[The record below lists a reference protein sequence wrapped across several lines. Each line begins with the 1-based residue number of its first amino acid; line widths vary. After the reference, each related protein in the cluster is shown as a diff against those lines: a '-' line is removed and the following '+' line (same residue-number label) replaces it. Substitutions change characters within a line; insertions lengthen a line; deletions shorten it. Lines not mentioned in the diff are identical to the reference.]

1 MPPPQSK
8 EPSTRRGSAQ
18 SPSRVF
24 LKIGIAAAGVVCA
37 VFAGQFWLEAYL
49 KSEAFRI
56 KIEEALGRS
65 LHAKAQLSEIRRQGT
80 TITSESLRL
89 EGSSGSFFKSAQIH
103 GLRAELDLGGL
114 WQRLWKVD
122 HLSFLSLELNLDA
135 PAKMAKPVEAGE
147 ERLPAKPESFLAS
160 LLPNKTKIASLQ
172 SDRTTITRAGVE
184 VLQTRSTASPQDSG
198 WNVVLGGGELHCPG
212 VPRMEIQE
220 ARLQVTPE
228 GGTLRGARLLIKTG
242 GQMTL
247 TGEWSAASGTKLHA
261 QIENTSVTPFLPQW
275 WQAKLHGS
283 LQGTVHLTQPG
294 ASNAGSPELSG
305 DLRLA
310 GGKLEGLP
318 LLGQLDGFLGSPRF
332 RQVALK
338 TASAR
343 LRKTSDRTELQDID
357 LDAEGILRIRGGV
370 SVERDRLSGSLRLG
384 ISPSFVQWLPAG
396 RNALFGEPSEGY
408 VWVPFQLSGSLENP
422 QEDLSTRLAAG
433 VVDAVTEAAK
443 GLPKELPKALPEAA
457 KGLLDAV
464 KSILPGR

>member
-1 MPPPQSK
+1 M
-8 EPSTRRGSAQ
+8 
-18 SPSRVF
+18 
-24 LKIGIAAAGVVCA
+24 LGIAAAGVVGA

-49 KSEAFRI
+49 KSEAFRL
-56 KIEEALGRS
+56 KTEEALGRS

-89 EGSSGSFFKSAQIH
+89 EGTGGSFFKSAQIH

-122 HLSFLSLELNLDA
+122 HLSFLSIELNLDA
-135 PAKMAKPVEAGE
+135 PAKTSKPVEAGE
-147 ERLPAKPESFLAS
+147 ESLPSLPAKPESFLSS
-160 LLPNKTKIASLQ
+160 LLPDKTKIASLQ
-172 SDRTTITRAGVE
+172 SDRTTITKDGLE
-184 VLQTRSTASPQDSG
+184 VLQTHSTASPQDSG

-247 TGEWSAASGTKLHA
+247 TGEWSAASGTKIHA

-275 WQAKLHGS
+275 WQAKLHGF
-283 LQGTVHLTQPG
+283 LQGNVHLTQTGSP
-294 ASNAGSPELSG
+294 SAGSPELSG
-305 DLRLA
+305 DLRLS

-343 LRKTSDRTELQDID
+343 LRNTSDKTELQDID

-370 SVERDRLSGSLRLG
+370 SVEKDRLSGSLRLG
-384 ISPSFVQWLPAG
+384 ISPSFVQWLPTG

-408 VWVPFQLSGSLENP
+408 VWVPFQLTGTLENP
-422 QEDLSTRLAAG
+422 QEDLSVRLAAG

-443 GLPKELPKALPEAA
+443 GLPKELPKAVPEAA

>member
-1 MPPPQSK
+1 
-8 EPSTRRGSAQ
+8 
-18 SPSRVF
+18 
-24 LKIGIAAAGVVCA
+24 VVCA
-37 VFAGQFWLEAYL
+37 VFAGQFWLETYL
-49 KSEAFRI
+49 KSEAFRV
-56 KIEEALGRS
+56 KTEEALGRS

-89 EGSSGSFFKSAQIH
+89 EGSTGSLFKSAQMH

-114 WQRLWKVD
+114 WQRVWKVD
-122 HLSFLSLELNLDA
+122 HLSAMSLELNLDA
-135 PAKMAKPVEAGE
+135 PAKTSKTDAAGDE
-147 ERLPAKPESFLAS
+147 SLPAKPESFLAS

-198 WNVVLGGGELHCPG
+198 WNVVLGGGKFHCPG
-212 VPRMEIQE
+212 VPLMEIQE

-247 TGEWSAASGTKLHA
+247 TGEWSATSGTRLHA

-305 DLRLA
+305 ELRLT

-370 SVERDRLSGSLRLG
+370 SVEKDRLSGSLRLG

-408 VWVPFQLSGSLENP
+408 VWVPFQLTGTLENP
-422 QEDLSTRLAAG
+422 QEDLSARLAAG